1 MACQSAIHQCLT
13 SLRNLSIMEIDA
25 MLFWNVILTLVVVPF
40 GWAFNKMF
48 QEVKR
53 LQILLN
59 KTREEYAR
67 RDDVKEDMDR
77 VMAALHRVEDKI
89 DKMLSRDR

>member
-1 MACQSAIHQCLT
+1 
-13 SLRNLSIMEIDA
+13 MEIDA

-77 VMAALHRVEDKI
+77 VMAALHRVEI